1 MIVAFKWLDNKDGNK
16 SASEPHTDEAGKPD
30 EKLPGAGDQAEKLG
44 NAVASEAGTSAADQ
58 KSEIYALVFREI
70 SKCFQYILKY
80 YETHKK
86 LLDKAQHSDKVKNH
100 NIESDIIETIVRL
113 GKHTRDGKTSL
124 NAATCLA
131 HITEVLYCNPM
142 VASTDAIDFMI
153 DMLKDAKNLKHYRQG
168 CRYFANLSFYKDFRD
183 QLIEK
188 DIGTFL
194 LKAIDG

>member
-1 MIVAFKWLDNKDGNK
+1 VPKDTHKQGSIHGDDEGPQKLKGSINIASDNGNLD
-16 SASEPHTDEAGKPD
+16 
-30 EKLPGAGDQAEKLG
+30 AE
-44 NAVASEAGTSAADQ
+44 Q
-58 KSEIYALVFREI
+58 KGEIYSLVFQEI

-80 YETHKK
+80 YETHKE
-86 LLDKAQHSDKVKNH
+86 LLDQAQNSDKVKNH
-100 NIESDIIETIVRL
+100 SIETDIIDTIVKL
-113 GKHTRDGKTSL
+113 GKQTRDSKTSL

-131 HITEVLYCNPM
+131 HITEVLHCNPE

-183 QLIEK
+183 QLIDK